1 MKIEIIGAGAV
12 GLLHGARLALG
23 GAQVRML
30 TRGKEQAELLARD
43 GIRLS
48 RGGEAV
54 DVAVEASALQDAAMA
69 EAEASTLQDAETAEV
84 EASALQDAETAEVAS
99 FALQDAE
106 TAEVASS
113 ALQDAA
119 TAEVEASA
127 QHDAASATAEAGP
140 NGREGRW
147 HVLAVKQSAL
157 GPELLRQLAALL
169 RPGDSL
175 LCLQNG
181 IGHLERLARTLPGIR
196 LYAGVTSE
204 GALRV
209 GAREVVHAGAGEL
222 HYGPALGADGSASA
236 DPLLAGWRQALQ
248 RAGIAAFL
256 SNDVED
262 RIYRKLL
269 LNAVINPLT
278 ALLDVPNGR
287 LPEHPQG
294 IRLMK
299 ALHEESLS
307 ILVSAGFAATG
318 EEWER
323 LLDVCRRTAANTS
336 SMLADVRAGRPTE
349 IASINGE
356 LARLAA
362 RHGVPAPLNEA
373 AAALVHALE

>member
-48 RGGEAV
+48 RGGEAL
-54 DVAVEASALQDAAMA
+54 DVAVEASTLHDAATAEAEASALNDAATAEAEASALHDAATAEAEASALHKVAMARGEASALQDAAK
-69 EAEASTLQDAETAEV
+69 
-84 EASALQDAETAEVAS
+84 
-99 FALQDAE
+99 
-106 TAEVASS
+106 
-113 ALQDAA
+113 
-119 TAEVEASA
+119 
-127 QHDAASATAEAGP
+127 AEAGR
-140 NGREGRW
+140 NEREGRW
-147 HVLAVKQSAL
+147 HVLAVKQTAL

-181 IGHLERLARTLPGIR
+181 IGHLEQLARTLPGIR
-196 LYAGVTSE
+196 LYAGMTSE

-222 HYGPALGADGSASA
+222 HYGPAPGADGSASA

-294 IRLMK
+294 SRLMK